1 VMDSVL
7 AGRLVPL
14 QVSFTAEKLP
24 SQRDLFPRAGLA
36 STNLG
41 AFIKG
46 AWEYFKDVPL
56 VPIGAW
62 AIPASIDLAAHR

>member
-1 VMDSVL
+1 MDSVL

-24 SQRDLFPRAGLA
+24 VSKIYPALRVV

-46 AWEYFKDVPL
+46 AWEYFKDIPL
-56 VPIGAW
+56 VPIEAW
-62 AIPASIDLAAHR
+62 EIPASIDLAAHR